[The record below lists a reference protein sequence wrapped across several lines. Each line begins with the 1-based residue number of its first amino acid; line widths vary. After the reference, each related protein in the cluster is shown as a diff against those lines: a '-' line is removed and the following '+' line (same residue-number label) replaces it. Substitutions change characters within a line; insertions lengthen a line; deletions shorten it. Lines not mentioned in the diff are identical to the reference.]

1 MILRES
7 GEMANRL
14 RWRISKSK
22 SESGRIALMAEE
34 NRNGACLPH
43 MQFPFL
49 PYPGASEGRIKWPVS
64 GVIVHRPYS
73 LKSNIF
79 RQLVSLHDLKD
90 AYKM

>member
-43 MQFPFL
+43 M
-49 PYPGASEGRIKWPVS
+49 
-64 GVIVHRPYS
+64 
-73 LKSNIF
+73 
-79 RQLVSLHDLKD
+79 
-90 AYKM
+90 